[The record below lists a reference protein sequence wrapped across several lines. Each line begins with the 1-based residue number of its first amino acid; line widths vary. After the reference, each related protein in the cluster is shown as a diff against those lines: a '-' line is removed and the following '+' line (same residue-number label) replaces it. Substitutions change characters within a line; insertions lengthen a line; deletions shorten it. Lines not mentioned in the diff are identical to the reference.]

1 MDGDPSITHGI
12 TWALRFMSDV
22 TFRWFPG
29 AVEAVTGTAPGIGPT
44 PVIPSVTQPTTVG
57 DYVHFL
63 QTAAAPSA
71 YDSFFHY
78 WSVLVAIAV
87 IFSLLFGALIVYC
100 VVRILQ
106 VRRHEHE
113 RFHAAAET
121 LRAKDVPKT
130 QLRWNR
136 VLEQVHSDNEQ
147 NWRLAILEAD
157 IMLNELLDVLG
168 YRGETM
174 ADKMKQATRAN
185 FGTIDLAWE
194 AHRVRN
200 DIAHAGS
207 IKHLSQYEARRVIG
221 LFEQVFREFRFIE

>member
-1 MDGDPSITHGI
+1 MEGDPSIANGI
-12 TWALRFMSDV
+12 TWALRFLSDV
-22 TFRWFPG
+22 TFRWLPG
-29 AVEAVTGTAPGIGPT
+29 TVEAVTGTAQGAGPA
-44 PVIPSVTQPTTVG
+44 PVIPSITEPITVG

-71 YDSFFHY
+71 YDAFFRY
-78 WSVLVAIAV
+78 WSITVAIAV
-87 IFSLLFGALIVYC
+87 TASLLLIALIIYC

-113 RFHAAAET
+113 RFHAAAQT
-121 LRAKDVPKT
+121 LRSKDVPKT

-136 VLEQVHSDNEQ
+136 VLEQARSDVEQ

-174 ADKMKQATRAN
+174 GDKMKQATRAN

-207 IKHLSQYEARRVIG
+207 LKHLTQHETRRVIG
-221 LFEQVFREFRFIE
+221 MYEQVFREFRFIE